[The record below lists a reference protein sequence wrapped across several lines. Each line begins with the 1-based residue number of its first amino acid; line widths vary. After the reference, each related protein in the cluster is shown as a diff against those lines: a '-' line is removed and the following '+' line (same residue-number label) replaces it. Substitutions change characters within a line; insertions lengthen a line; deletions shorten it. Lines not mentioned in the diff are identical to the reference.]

1 MNDWTA
7 VHGNHKRRRLPFR
20 GPKPF
25 QGKAPR
31 YINEVVV
38 SVILLYFGWVV
49 EVISAF
55 FDHFQ
60 TAIVYACEG
69 FNT

>member
-1 MNDWTA
+1 M
-7 VHGNHKRRRLPFR
+7 HGNRKRRRLPFR

-25 QGKAPR
+25 PAKAHR
-31 YINEVVV
+31 HISEVVV
-38 SVILLYFGWVV
+38 AVILLYFGWVV
-49 EVISAF
+49 KVILAF

-69 FNT
+69 FNTLQLTG